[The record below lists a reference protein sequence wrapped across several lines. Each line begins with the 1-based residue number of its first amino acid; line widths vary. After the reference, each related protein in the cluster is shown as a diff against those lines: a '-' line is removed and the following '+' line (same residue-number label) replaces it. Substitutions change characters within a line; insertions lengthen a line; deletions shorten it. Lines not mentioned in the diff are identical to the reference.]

1 MKTNQHLIISGMLF
15 TVILILWPLLMAI
28 AQPEGST
35 EEELRWILQHLT
47 LHKFKFFLAMLIS
60 PALIYMMLTQVLHV
74 PKVDKISMRS
84 AMIFLAVYATL
95 VTISYASQA
104 ILLPTLLEA
113 GFLHEAK
120 FWYFESSYSI
130 TYFINQTG
138 YFFWAIAAIVLFFRF
153 RVQFGM
159 VRYLSLIY
167 TTSAV
172 LSVIAFVGLIMDIE
186 WMKLMTF
193 PSGMLLLPVGVM
205 SAVWGV
211 KEGH

>member
-1 MKTNQHLIISGMLF
+1 MKTKQHLIISGILF

-35 EEELRWILQHLT
+35 EEELRWVLQHLS
-47 LHKFKFFLAMLIS
+47 LHRIKFFLAMLIS

-84 AMIFLAVYATL
+84 AMIFLSVYAAL
-95 VTISYASQA
+95 VSTSYASQA
-104 ILLPTLLEA
+104 ILLPALLEA
-113 GFLHEAK
+113 GLMQEAK
-120 FWYFESSYSI
+120 IWYFEPPYSI
-130 TYFINQTG
+130 PYFINQTG

-153 RVQFGM
+153 RMQSGTI
-159 VRYLSLIY
+159 RYLSVIY

-172 LSVIAFVGLIMDIE
+172 LSIIAFVGLVVNIE

-193 PSGMLLLPVGVM
+193 PSGMLLLPVGTM
-205 SAVWGV
+205 SVIWGV
-211 KEGH
+211 RESR